1 MKKLLALAVVATAVA
16 TSIAAEQP
24 ADDQAANKP
33 AAKPEVQQSTIWPS
47 VIAICEW
54 PASPDVV
61 GLRLTIPY
69 STRQETVTG
78 FDLGF
83 WGRCKDFEGVQVNV
97 LRNDVKDTLGGIQVG
112 CYNTA
117 NRADLFVIQ
126 AGLINETQSFR
137 GFQVGVVNMTG
148 DGEGLQVGLINRAET
163 FHGFQVGV
171 INVIRDAEVPVMPL
185 LNIGF

>member
-1 MKKLLALAVVATAVA
+1 MKKLLALAIVATAVA
-16 TSIAAEQP
+16 TSIAAEQE
-24 ADDQAANKP
+24 AAEQP
-33 AAKPEVQQSTIWPS
+33 AAKPEIQQSTIWPS

-61 GLRLTIPY
+61 GLRLTIPF

-83 WGRCKDFEGVQVNV
+83 WGRCKDFEGVQASI

-112 CYNTA
+112 LYNTA

-137 GFQVGVVNMTG
+137 GVQAGLINITG
-148 DGEGLQVGLINRAET
+148 DGEGLQVGVINRAET

-171 INVIRDAEVPVMPL
+171 INVIRDAEVPVLPL
-185 LNIGF
+185 VNIGF